1 MKSAPGDAAK
11 PGATYSVDERGS
23 RRCILLPKT
32 QYARGLPQ
40 GSRSVR
46 TISPSP
52 QHRDLAPSTPPP
64 PARVPAT
71 NGAILSSRLATCSP
85 HSGWHHPCRH
95 THRCSCRGPCARS
108 AQVHGELQIAR
119 SVQGASHID
128 SAEAGSLRTRF
139 RFLTRTRVI
148 CRLFASFSQLPS
160 LFIISAGSLFA
171 CHLLFICLA
180 VDPRRWAGVRSP
192 SAMLRRHRPRQMRAG
207 FGTFLATRRI

>member
-32 QYARGLPQ
+32 QHARGLPQ

-71 NGAILSSRLATCSP
+71 NDAILNGRSVTCSP
-85 HSGWHHPCRH
+85 RSAWRHRRRH
-95 THRCSCRGPCARS
+95 TPRRGCRAPCARS
-108 AQVHGELQIAR
+108 ARLRGGLQIAC
-119 SVQGASHID
+119 SEQGASHID

-139 RFLTRTRVI
+139 RFFDAHARHLPCI
-148 CRLFASFSQLPS
+148 CFVFAITLHFHY
-160 LFIISAGSLFA
+160 F
-171 CHLLFICLA
+171 
-180 VDPRRWAGVRSP
+180 RR
-192 SAMLRRHRPRQMRAG
+192 
-207 FGTFLATRRI
+207 